1 MYKNFSD
8 NVKTILVNAQAYSK
22 NSDIKEVGTE
32 FVLLAMFEL
41 EDSATYALL
50 DEYDVTKN
58 EIVETIQS
66 LDIIRKSVGDMYTK
80 VLIEILENAIALK
93 NNLEHDLVEE
103 EHLFLA
109 ILAHRDN
116 IACSII
122 DILGIDLEDLIYE
135 LKEGYNLEIEK
146 EEVSPF
152 NTNHVTNLTKLS
164 EDDTIPPYVNR
175 DNYIERLEL
184 ILNRKGKNNPL
195 LVGSA
200 GVGKTAIVEGLA
212 RVFKDKGL
220 EYEIVSLELG
230 SIVAGSKYRG
240 DFEEKLLKVINTVK
254 KNKKYIL
261 FIDELHN
268 IVGAGSSEGS
278 MDAANILKPILAR
291 GQIKCIGA
299 TTIEEYK
306 KHIEKD
312 KALSRRFQPL
322 FINEPSLETVIEIL
336 KGIKG
341 SYEKFHNVKIS
352 DSSIVYLVHECNDK
366 ILNRKFP
373 DKAIDLLDEVL
384 TRARMANIREISED
398 DINKSVEFM
407 TGIKKDL
414 LITDN
419 LSFNGLNKH
428 ITKRHLNIR
437 TSKTLLTINY
447 IGNDYGIS
455 LLKEDLKTGYNITN
469 EMFLSIDLSSYQ
481 EDHSISSLIGSPPGY
496 VGFESGGVLSEHIS
510 NFPSSVIIIKNFA
523 NGSQKIR
530 DLFKEMIKEGEFV
543 DLKGRNINCSNTI
556 FVLRDFNKD
565 SLSKVGYLSNNDTNV
580 KVFKDI
586 EIEFD
591 EIIRYN
597 DVVVDG
603 SLKEKYINQLR
614 IYGYNINVNF
624 DLKREL
630 LNKFDQVIYDL
641 VSRYPKGE
649 YVIEYLDNDIV
660 INNIEQ
666 KIA

>member
-8 NVKTILVNAQAYSK
+8 NVKTILVNAQTYSSS
-22 NSDIKEVGTE
+22 NDIKEVGTE

-41 EDSATYALL
+41 EGSATHELL
-50 DEYDVTKN
+50 DEYDVTRN
-58 EIVETIQS
+58 EIIETIES
-66 LDIIRKSVGDMYTK
+66 LDIIRKSVGDLYTK
-80 VLIEILENAIALK
+80 VLVEVLENAITLK
-93 NNLEHDLVEE
+93 NSLNHDFVEE

-109 ILAHRDN
+109 ILAHKEN

-122 DILGIDLEDLIYE
+122 DILGIDLDDLIYE
-135 LKEGYNLEIEK
+135 LKDGYNLEIEK

-164 EDDTIPPYVNR
+164 EDDTLPPYVNR
-175 DNYIERLEL
+175 ENYIERLEL

-212 RVFKDKGL
+212 KVFKDKNLG
-220 EYEIVSLELG
+220 YEIVSLELG

-352 DSSIVYLVHECNDK
+352 DSSIVYLVNECNDK
-366 ILNRKFP
+366 VLNRKFP

-384 TRARMANIREISED
+384 TRARMANIKEVTNE

-414 LITDN
+414 SINNDIY
-419 LSFNGLNKH
+419 FKGLNKH
-428 ITKRHLNIR
+428 ITKRNLNIR
-437 TSKTLLTINY
+437 TSKTLLNINY
-447 IGNDYGIS
+447 IGNDYGLT
-455 LLKEDLKTGYNITN
+455 LLKEDLIKSYSVTN
-469 EMFLSIDLSSYQ
+469 EMFLNIDLSSYQ

-510 NFPSSVIIIKNFA
+510 NFPSSIIIIKNFL
-523 NGSQKIR
+523 NGSQKVK
-530 DLFKEMIKEGEFV
+530 DLIKEMIKEGEFV

-556 FVLRDFNKD
+556 FILRDFNKGN
-565 SLSKVGYLSNNDTNV
+565 SNKLGYLIDSTVDIKTNEGY
-580 KVFKDI
+580 DI
-586 EIEFD
+586 VFD
-591 EIIRYN
+591 EVIKYNNVITDTTLKDRYI
-597 DVVVDG
+597 
-603 SLKEKYINQLR
+603 SQLKL
-614 IYGYNINVNF
+614 YGYNISINF
-624 DLKREL
+624 DLKRDL
-630 LNKFDQVIYDL
+630 LNKFDQVIYEL
-641 VSRYPKGE
+641 VSSYPKAE
-649 YVIEYLDNDIV
+649 YVINYLDNEIIIDSV
-660 INNIEQ
+660 ESNV
-666 KIA
+666 A

>member
-8 NVKTILVNAQAYSK
+8 NVKTVLVNAQAYSK
-22 NSDIKEVGTE
+22 NSSIEEVGTE

-41 EDSATYALL
+41 EDSVTYALL

-58 EIVETIQS
+58 EIIETIES
-66 LDIIRKSVGDMYTK
+66 LDIIRKSMGDLYTK
-80 VLIEILENAIALK
+80 VLVEILENAIALK
-93 NNLEHDLVEE
+93 NNLGSKFVEE

-109 ILAHRDN
+109 ILAHKEN

-122 DILGIDLEDLIYE
+122 DILGIDLDDLIYE
-135 LKEGYNLEIEK
+135 LKDGYDLEIEK

-164 EDDTIPPYVNR
+164 EDDSLPPYVNR

-212 RVFKDKGL
+212 KVFKDKKL
-220 EYEIVSLELG
+220 DYEIVSLELG

-322 FINEPSLETVIEIL
+322 FINEPSLDTVIEIL

-341 SYEKFHNVKIS
+341 SYEKFHNVKIN
-352 DSSIVYLVHECNDK
+352 DSSILYLVNECHEK

-384 TRARMANIREISED
+384 TRARMAGIKEISND

-407 TGIKKDL
+407 TGIKKEL
-414 LITDN
+414 LISND
-419 LSFNGLNKH
+419 LYFKGLNKH
-428 ITKRHLNIR
+428 ITKRNLNIR
-437 TSKTLLTINY
+437 TSKTLLSINY
-447 IGNDYGIS
+447 VGNDSGLDI
-455 LLKEDLKTGYNITN
+455 LKEDLKKGYNVTN
-469 EMFLSIDLSSYQ
+469 EMFLNIDLSSYQ
-481 EDHSISSLIGSPPGY
+481 EDHSIASLIGSPPGY
-496 VGFESGGVLSEHIS
+496 VGFETGGVLSEHIS
-510 NFPSSVIIIKNFA
+510 NFPSSVIVVKNFF
-523 NGSQKIR
+523 NGSLKVR
-530 DLFKEMIKEGEFV
+530 DLIKEMVKDGEFV

-556 FVLRDFNKD
+556 FILRDFNKD
-565 SLSKVGYLSNNDTNV
+565 SVNKLGYFTDDEVSNKDSTNY
-580 KVFKDI
+580 DI
-586 EIEFD
+586 VFD
-591 EIIRYN
+591 EVIKYSK
-597 DVVVDG
+597 VVVDE
-603 SLKEKYINQLR
+603 SLKSKYVNQLR
-614 IYGYNINVNF
+614 LYGYSISINF
-624 DLKREL
+624 DLKREM

-641 VSRYPKGE
+641 VSSYPKGE
-649 YVIEYLDNDIV
+649 YDIDHFDNDII
-660 INNIEQ
+660 INSLEQ
-666 KIA
+666 KAA